1 MVKKIF
7 KPLNIIIVILIIVF
21 SVMGILACVNG
32 NSKQMGNDNY
42 MTSENFAKGAKVSG
56 DVVNKAKLVNGKHS
70 DYATLTSIK
79 NAEVTIDLGIER
91 EINSVILKENGFN
104 CLSFEISVSVDGK
117 NFKTVHKGDKI
128 EYQRLCT
135 FPTAICRYIRISVFE
150 SKSTVK
156 IKEIEVFNEKRDSSA
171 DFRVSGYYSDGW
183 DSIYLNEELSI
194 EEKDN
199 EVDKLIKSYNIDNL
213 TNLFMYCGMK
223 YEANGNVFL
232 DKENNELRKN
242 ALKKLV
248 DRIKYN
254 SKRDI
259 TISLTFGASTGD
271 QNFLSAISINKQVFM
286 DNLTDFCREIGFDGV
301 DIDYEFPFTKN
312 DYALYDAFLIRFKK
326 HMIENLSPNAILSC
340 AFGTRDIKYSK
351 EAREAIDIVNCMTYD
366 IFDQDGQH
374 SSFWGGCIQGGI
386 YLESVGFTKEQI
398 NLGIPFYGTQVE
410 GLMEQYIYKN
420 IPNLDYYKNTYTLTD
435 YTGRPTEVYFNSPSM
450 VRDKTA
456 YALLAGYG
464 GMMTWHSSCDVDVNN
479 EFSLWRAVNDAVKMY
494 GGVR

>member
-7 KPLNIIIVILIIVF
+7 RPLNIIVLVLIIVF
-21 SVMGILACVNG
+21 SLMGILACVNG
-32 NSKQMGNDNY
+32 NSKKMGNEKY
-42 MTSENFAKGAKVSG
+42 MTSENVAKGAKVSG
-56 DVVNKAKLVNGKHS
+56 DITNKTKLVNGKYS

-79 NAEVTIDLGIER
+79 NAEVIIDLGKER

-104 CLSFEISVSVDGK
+104 CMSFDIAVSVDGK

-135 FPTAICRYIRISVFE
+135 FPTAICRYIRLSVFE

-156 IKEIEVFNEKRDSSA
+156 IKEIEVFNEKRDNL
-171 DFRVSGYYSDGW
+171 DNFRISGYYSDSW
-183 DSIYLNEELSI
+183 ESIYLNDELTI
-194 EEKDN
+194 EDKDK
-199 EVDKLIKSYNIDNL
+199 EVDKIIKSYYIDNL

-223 YEANGNVFL
+223 YDANGNVYL

-242 ALKKLV
+242 ALRNLV
-248 DRIKYN
+248 ERIKYN

-259 TISLTFGASTGD
+259 KISLTFGANTGN
-271 QNFLSAISINKQVFM
+271 QEFLTAISTNKNVFM
-286 DNLTDFCREIGFDGV
+286 TNLIDFCREIGFDGV

-312 DYALYDAFLIRFKK
+312 DYALYDAFLISFKK
-326 HMIENLSPNAILSC
+326 YMTENLSPNAILSC
-340 AFGTRDIKYSK
+340 AFGTRDVKYSK

-386 YLESVGFTKEQI
+386 YLESVGFTKDQI
-398 NLGIPFYGTQVE
+398 NIGIPFYGTQIE
-410 GLMEQYIYKN
+410 GLMEQYIYN
-420 IPNLDYYKNTYTLTD
+420 DLPSLDYYKNIYTLID

-456 YALLAGYG
+456 YALLSGYG

-479 EFSLWRAVNDAVKMY
+479 ANSLWRAVNDAVKQY

>member
-1 MVKKIF
+1 MIKKIF

-21 SVMGILACVNG
+21 SLMGILACVNG
-32 NSKQMGNDNY
+32 NSKKMGNEKY
-42 MTSENFAKGAKVSG
+42 MTSENVAKGAKVSG
-56 DVVNKAKLVNGKHS
+56 DITNKIKLVNGKYS

-79 NAEVTIDLGIER
+79 NAEVIIDLGKER

-104 CLSFEISVSVDGK
+104 CMSFDIAVSVDGK

-135 FPTAICRYIRISVFE
+135 FPTAICRYIRLSVFE

-156 IKEIEVFNEKRDSSA
+156 IKEIEIFNEKRDNL
-171 DFRVSGYYSDGW
+171 DNFRVSGYYSDSW
-183 DSIYLNEELSI
+183 ESIYLNDELTI
-194 EEKDN
+194 EDKDK

-223 YEANGNVFL
+223 YDANGNVYL

-242 ALKKLV
+242 VLRKLV
-248 DRIKYN
+248 ERIKYN

-259 TISLTFGASTGD
+259 KISLTLGANTGNKD
-271 QNFLSAISINKQVFM
+271 FLTAISTNQQVFM
-286 DNLTDFCREIGFDGV
+286 TNLTDLCREIGFDGV
-301 DIDYEFPFTKN
+301 DIDYEFPFTEN
-312 DYALYDAFLIRFKK
+312 DYALYDAFLISFKK
-326 HMIENLSPNAILSC
+326 YMTENISHSAILSC
-340 AFGTRDIKYSK
+340 AFGTRDVKYSK

-398 NLGIPFYGTQVE
+398 NIGIPFYGTQIE
-410 GLMEQYIYKN
+410 GLMEQYIYN
-420 IPNLDYYKNTYTLTD
+420 DLPSLDYYKNIYTLID
-435 YTGRPTEVYFNSPSM
+435 YTGRPTDVYFNSPSM

-456 YALLAGYG
+456 YTLLAGYG

-479 EFSLWRAVNDAVKMY
+479 DNSLWRAVNDAVKQY

>member
-7 KPLNIIIVILIIVF
+7 RPLNIIIVILIIVF
-21 SVMGILACVNG
+21 SLMGILACVNG
-32 NSKQMGNDNY
+32 NSKKMGNEKY
-42 MTSENFAKGAKVSG
+42 MTSENVAKGAKVSG
-56 DVVNKAKLVNGKHS
+56 DITNKTKLVNGKYS

-79 NAEVTIDLGIER
+79 NAEVIIDLGKER

-104 CLSFEISVSVDGK
+104 CMSFDIAVSVDGK

-135 FPTAICRYIRISVFE
+135 FPTAICRYIRLSVFE

-156 IKEIEVFNEKRDSSA
+156 IKEIEIFNEKRDNL
-171 DFRVSGYYSDGW
+171 DNFRVSGYYSDSW
-183 DSIYLNEELSI
+183 ESIYLNDELTI
-194 EEKDN
+194 EDKDK

-223 YEANGNVFL
+223 YDANGNVYL

-248 DRIKYN
+248 ERIKYN
-254 SKRDI
+254 SKKDI
-259 TISLTFGASTGD
+259 KISLTFGANTGNKD
-271 QNFLSAISINKQVFM
+271 FLTAISTNQQVFM
-286 DNLTDFCREIGFDGV
+286 TNLTDFCREIGFDGV

-312 DYALYDAFLIRFKK
+312 DYALYDAFLISFKK
-326 HMIENLSPNAILSC
+326 HMTENLSPIAILSC
-340 AFGTRDIKYSK
+340 AFGTRDVKYSK

-398 NLGIPFYGTQVE
+398 NIGIPFYGTQIE
-410 GLMEQYIYKN
+410 GLMEQYIYN
-420 IPNLDYYKNTYTLTD
+420 DLPILDYYKNIYTLID
-435 YTGRPTEVYFNSPSM
+435 YTGRPTDVYFNSPSM

-479 EFSLWRAVNDAVKMY
+479 DNSLWRAVNDAVKQY